1 MPLDGGKAM
10 SEDCALERTRRWF
23 LAATG
28 STVMLAGCSSE
39 TAETSPTEVV
49 NSWLDEHEETEKEAV
64 DQYASGNNALE
75 ASNYSRAIMHFER
88 ATNSYE
94 SLEESLDSELEGY
107 ENGTET
113 WELFSTLGQYYSFI
127 RRASTWRY
135 SAAYERAV
143 NDDPVAS
150 EEALATSGGRFE
162 RAEELKQEF
171 REMMDS

>member
-1 MPLDGGKAM
+1 M
-10 SEDCALERTRRWF
+10 SEDHALERTRRWF
-23 LAATG
+23 LTATG
-28 STVMLAGCSSE
+28 STVMLAGCTTD

-49 NSWLDEHEETEKEAV
+49 NSWLDEHEETEQEAV
-64 DQYASGNNALE
+64 DQYALGNDALG
-75 ASNYSRAIMHFER
+75 ASNYSRAMMHFER

-94 SLEESLDSELEGY
+94 SLEESLDSELEDY

-135 SAAYERAV
+135 SAAYERSV
-143 NDDPVAS
+143 NDDPIAS
-150 EEALATSGGRFE
+150 EEALETSDDRFE

-171 REMMDS
+171 RDMMDR

>member
-1 MPLDGGKAM
+1 M
-10 SEDCALERTRRWF
+10 SEDHALERTRRWF

-28 STVMLAGCSSE
+28 STFILAGCTTDTE
-39 TAETSPTEVV
+39 ETSPTEVV
-49 NSWLDEHEETEKEAV
+49 NSWLDEHEETEQEAV
-64 DQYASGNNALE
+64 DQYASGNDALE
-75 ASNYSRAIMHFER
+75 ASNYSRAMIHFER

-94 SLEESLDSELEGY
+94 SLEEALDSELEGY

-135 SAAYERAV
+135 SAAYERSV
-143 NDDPVAS
+143 NDDPIAS
-150 EEALATSGGRFE
+150 EEALETSDDRFE

-171 REMMDS
+171 RDMVDS

>member
-10 SEDCALERTRRWF
+10 SEDRTWERTRRWF

-28 STVMLAGCSSE
+28 STVMLAGCTSE
-39 TAETSPTEVV
+39 TEETSPTEVV
-49 NSWLDEHEETEKEAV
+49 NSWLDEHEETEQEAV
-64 DQYASGNNALE
+64 DQYASGNDALV
-75 ASNYSRAIMHFER
+75 ASNYSRAMMHFER

-94 SLEESLDSELEGY
+94 SLEEALDSELEDY

-135 SAAYERAV
+135 SAAYERSV
-143 NDDPVAS
+143 NDDPVAP
-150 EEALATSGGRFE
+150 EEALATSDDRFE

-171 REMMDS
+171 QGMLDS